1 MLARQQVA
9 PVAIA
14 TPANHTSGRCVLRA
28 LSSSGSRR
36 GINGSR
42 PLPSSRPSSKQA
54 PRLLVRLVNHVYV
67 SGMASA
73 SLHQALGAMGQKMS
87 CTLGTS
93 LRPAVRSAYARVLRI
108 PDRLWS
114 LHLCAR
120 SDESF
125 RGWRVQ
131 FSKRASGL
139 RRSSV
144 SPFTGLWGQSATRF
158 QRLQN
163 RLAGAPVA
171 TPTCSK
177 NHSSH
182 VMLSSPGS
190 GSGCS
195 PGVLP
200 SPCPLCAGHGQHLQQ
215 DSPFNATVCR
225 RSVLRIRVPVSV
237 TEEVYFDKTG

>member
-1 MLARQQVA
+1 MDAGQSSLQ
-9 PVAIA
+9 
-14 TPANHTSGRCVLRA
+14 GRA
-28 LSSSGSRR
+28 
-36 GINGSR
+36 
-42 PLPSSRPSSKQA
+42 SSR
-54 PRLLVRLVNHVYV
+54 
-67 SGMASA
+67 
-73 SLHQALGAMGQKMS
+73 QKLAI
-87 CTLGTS
+87 TPKIAKGW
-93 LRPAVRSAYARVLRI
+93 
-108 PDRLWS
+108 PD
-114 LHLCAR
+114 
-120 SDESF
+120 
-125 RGWRVQ
+125 
-131 FSKRASGL
+131 
-139 RRSSV
+139 RSSV
-144 SPFTGLWGQSATRF
+144 SPFTCLWGQSATRF

-237 TEEVYFDKTG
+237 TEEVYFDAFSSCQFLQLRAQGQVFHFQCRPS